1 MRKILLAVDGSE
13 HSDRAVGFVVD
24 FAREHG
30 ALDIHLI
37 NVQPAPEGWQT
48 HGMEAEAIKAQL
60 KARCHAAMEGAQAA
74 LKAAGLAFQAHFR
87 EGDAA
92 RVLVDE
98 AARLGCDVIVMGTR
112 GLGALSGITQGSVTR
127 KVLHLAGVPV
137 VCVK

>member
-13 HSDRAVGFVVD
+13 HSAHAVRFVID
-24 FAREHG
+24 FCREHG
-30 ALDIHLI
+30 SVDIHLI

-60 KARCHAAMEGAQAA
+60 KARCHAVLEAAQRA
-74 LKAAGLAFQAHFR
+74 LKSAGLAYQSHFR

-92 RVLVDE
+92 AVLVAE
-98 AARLGCDVIVMGTR
+98 AGALGCDAIVMGTR

-127 KVLHLAGVPV
+127 KVLHLAQLPV